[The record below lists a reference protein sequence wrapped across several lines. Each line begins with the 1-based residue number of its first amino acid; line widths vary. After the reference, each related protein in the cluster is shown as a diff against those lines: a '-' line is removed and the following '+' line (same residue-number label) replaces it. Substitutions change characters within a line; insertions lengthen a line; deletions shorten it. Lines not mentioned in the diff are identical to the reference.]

1 VELDM
6 TCKLERPDPQA
17 LFNRYL
23 NLFSS
28 TVLGG
33 ASIIPESNEWYAAS
47 VNYAIAEQLY
57 AVAEQAWKER
67 DPREACCE
75 NLQELAAANG
85 VYPRPAVFAQ
95 GYVKLTGT
103 ANTPLPSPLQFAIG
117 LQNFITAS
125 VTTQPSEIGANGTV
139 VIRVRALVA
148 GPAGNTPGATGSMTT
163 VVAGV
168 SATVQVCGGSFC
180 NGAVAEECEAF
191 RARYLRRLQY
201 NPRATN
207 TWIIDKILE
216 WPCATRALQRA
227 GSCCRCADNLPAD
240 CENCGCKDC
249 GGKME
254 FYVMFDNSF
263 PCGIAP
269 PGVVA
274 EIQQWLF
281 GSPQGYGLGQVEI
294 GICGRVFAVN
304 PLPIDLYI
312 DIADCISTTQRTA
325 IQNQIRE
332 FFSTISPSILLSS
345 RSIETIIAG
354 IVGADKNFSS
364 RFELVD
370 PLDAVNTS
378 LSSCDLEPNCDF
390 LPCVRNIYINQTGS
404 GEGVCL

>member
-1 VELDM
+1 M
-6 TCKLERPDPQA
+6 ACKLERPEPQA

-33 ASIIPESNEWYAAS
+33 ANVIPESNEWYAAS
-47 VNYAIAEQLY
+47 VNYAIAEQMY
-57 AVAEQAWKER
+57 AIAEQAWKER

-75 NLQELAAANG
+75 NLQNLAAANG
-85 VYPRPAVFAQ
+85 VYPRPAIFAQ

-103 ANTPLPSPLQFAIG
+103 PNTLLPSPLEFTIG

-125 VTTQPSEIGANGTV
+125 VITQPLEIGPSGTV

-148 GPAGNTPGATGSMTT
+148 GTAANEPGATGSMTT
-163 VVAGV
+163 IVPGV
-168 SATVQVCGGSFC
+168 NATIQVCGGSFC
-180 NGAVAEECEAF
+180 NGAAAEECEAF

-207 TWIIDKILE
+207 AWIIDKILE

-227 GSCCRCADNLPAD
+227 GSCCRCVDNVPGG
-240 CENCGCKDC
+240 CEDCGCKDC
-249 GGKME
+249 GGRME

-263 PCGIAP
+263 PCGISP
-269 PGVVA
+269 PEVVS
-274 EIQQWLF
+274 EIEEWLF

-294 GICGRVFAVN
+294 GICGRLVVVN
-304 PLPIDLYI
+304 PLSVDIYI
-312 DIADCISTTQRTA
+312 DIVDCISTTQRTS

-332 FFSTISPSILLSS
+332 FFSTISPSIVLSA
-345 RSIETIIAG
+345 RSIDTIIAG
-354 IVGADKNFSS
+354 IAGAATNFSS

-370 PLDAVNTS
+370 PLDAANITAS
-378 LSSCDLEPNCDF
+378 NCDLEPACDY
-390 LPCVRNIYINQTGS
+390 LPCIRNIFINQTGS
-404 GEGVCL
+404 GEGVCV